1 MTTGIDDAVDLMRRA
16 LAHLDAAGE
25 NLAAS
30 HLQGAIDA
38 VRREQPM
45 QLEDAHDSARAALL
59 EESLRRQLQ
68 R

>member
-1 MTTGIDDAVDLMRRA
+1 MTTGIDDAVDLMQRA
-16 LAHLDAAGE
+16 LTLLDAAGE

-38 VRREQPM
+38 VHREQAM
-45 QLEDAHDSARAALL
+45 QLEDAQDAACA
-59 EESLRRQLQ
+59 SLIEDRLCRQLQ